1 MQCLPWLF
9 LKQHVDGDAHV
20 RLKIGVEPIE
30 LKSSSSAGT
39 IHSLDAARV
48 VFGSHDHKK
57 WSIAG
62 VVCSTA
68 DGTGHAALPEGRV
81 LEVARAQGA
90 AAAAHRG
97 AGDLEGAHGVRV
109 LEDGKVLGE
118 LRQGGLG
125 LGAQGG
131 VGGCSCGRDAGGDL
145 HGGVRG
151 SH

>member
-1 MQCLPWLF
+1 M
-9 LKQHVDGDAHV
+9 A
-20 RLKIGVEPIE
+20 
-30 LKSSSSAGT
+30 
-39 IHSLDAARV
+39 
-48 VFGSHDHKK
+48 SH
-57 WSIAG
+57 G
-62 VVCSTA
+62 CGCSTA
-68 DGTGHAALPEGRV
+68 DGAGHAALPEGRV

-118 LRQGGLG
+118 LSEGGLC

-131 VGGCSCGRDAGGDL
+131 VGGGIHDGSCGRDAGDL

-151 SH
+151 SHEYLSVVG